1 MDYMPIARIIL
12 RYAVGAAVGAA
23 QGDMLA
29 GDPDVVTMVAFGI
42 GALVEVGY
50 AIAKRQGGAT

>member
-12 RYAVGAAVGAA
+12 RYGVGAAVGAA
-23 QGDMLA
+23 QGNMLA
-29 GDPDVVTMVAFGI
+29 GDPDVVTMVALGI